1 MNRAEVLRRLAGDR
15 KRLKRLGVTRIA
27 LFGSFA
33 RDEARPDSDV
43 DLLVVFDHPVGLF
56 EFMDVQTHLSTLL
69 GRRVDLAT
77 SDMLH
82 ESMRETIL
90 GEAIDAS

>member
-1 MNRAEVLRRLAGDR
+1 MNRADVLRLLAGDR
-15 KRLKRLGVTRIA
+15 KRLKRFGVTRIA

-33 RDEARPDSDV
+33 RDAAREDSDV
-43 DLLVVFDHPVGLF
+43 DLLVEFAHPVGLF
-56 EFMDVQTHLSTLL
+56 EFIDLQSHLAALL

-77 SDMLH
+77 VEMLH
-82 ESMRETIL
+82 ESMRDTIV

>member
-1 MNRAEVLRRLAGDR
+1 MNRVDVLRLLSDDR
-15 KRLKRLGVTRIA
+15 KHLKRFGVTRIA

-33 RDEARPDSDV
+33 RDEARDDSDV
-43 DLLVVFDHPVGLF
+43 DLLVEFSRPVGLF
-56 EFMDVQTHLSTLL
+56 EFIDLQSHLAKLL

-77 SDMLH
+77 AEMLH
-82 ESMRETIL
+82 ESMRDTIM